1 MSHFLLKFE
10 RAGDGPGSEQAMI
23 QSDSIGLARDK
34 ADEIADAS
42 GGGSSILYFRRQ
54 GSRCYALWKRPLE
67 YLRVHGQ
74 SGRPTA

>member
-42 GGGSSILYFRRQ
+42 GGRSSILRLFDDKGLVATR
-54 GSRCYALWKRPLE
+54 
-67 YLRVHGQ
+67 
-74 SGRPTA
+74 SGRGLWST